1 MPGDGTKRYFTMIQ
15 TGVFSQLARLM
26 EMVDAMLTELG
37 MGDLTVNERTVL
49 MAMSASATRD
59 LNGLPVS
66 HTERARAHRLSR
78 QISQPTFHRNLRRL
92 MDRGIVSKS
101 EGLGAGE
108 YVIVSP
114 RAPNIEIAAN
124 LDRAGLEQ
132 RIIE

>member
-1 MPGDGTKRYFTMIQ
+1 MMMQ

-26 EMVDAMLTELG
+26 EMVDAMMTELG
-37 MGDLTVNERTVL
+37 LGDLTANERTVL

-92 MDRGIVSKS
+92 MDRGIVSKG

-114 RAPNIEIAAN
+114 RAPNVEIAAN
-124 LDRAGLEQ
+124 LDRAGLAQ
-132 RIIE
+132 RVVE

>member
-1 MPGDGTKRYFTMIQ
+1 MMH

-26 EMVDAMLTELG
+26 EMVDAMMTELG
-37 MGDLTVNERTVL
+37 LGDLTVNERTVL

-59 LNGLPVS
+59 LNGQPVS

-92 MDRGIVSKS
+92 MDRGIVSKT

-114 RAPNIEIAAN
+114 RAPNVEIAAT

-132 RIIE
+132 RAAE